1 MNPAADVWS
10 KVITLMQPDMTAT
23 TINTWFDDASA
34 VALEDDRFV
43 LYSPTRFK
51 RDIIATRYVG
61 KIQAALRELFSCDM
75 DVVVLTEGEL
85 DQYSQPEKDN
95 FFPGTEEYTF
105 ERFVVGSSNKFAH
118 AAARAVA
125 DNPGKSYNP
134 LFIYGESGL
143 GKTHLLYA
151 IAHTIHKNHP
161 EYKVVYIKGDTFTN
175 ELIQAIREGRN
186 AEFREKYR
194 GADVFLMDDVQFI
207 AGRDSTQEEMF
218 HTFNTLY
225 ELKKQI
231 VFTSD
236 RPPKEMLRLEDRLKT
251 RFEWGLLADIQ
262 PPDYETRMAI
272 IKNKAIRMGVELPEF
287 LLQLIAEN
295 ITANVRQIEGTVN
308 KIMAYQQLMGDSVDK
323 DTTVSVKQI
332 LQAKIELFLLELLE
346 QCPEAQDAA
355 PVSRSQLVART
366 NEELRRHLCDSVSI
380 EDICQRLNLSKSYLS
395 SLYKRKTGKSIIAHF
410 NEMKIEEARRLIAS
424 GRYNFTEIAER
435 LGFSSIHYFSR
446 MFKSVAGM
454 TPSEYEKSLKKGGA

>member
-272 IKNKAIRMGVELPEF
+272 IKNKAIRMGVELPEAV
-287 LLQLIAEN
+287 LQYVAEN

-308 KIMAYQQLMGDSVDK
+308 KIMALRDLEGSSIDAATVTRAVRDMFKDPTDIMPTADVIIEEVCSFYNIENSALRGQGRTK
-323 DTTVSVKQI
+323 DTALARQVAMYLIREMTNLSLKEIGREFENRDHTTV
-332 LQAKIELFLLELLE
+332 L
-346 QCPEAQDAA
+346 
-355 PVSRSQLVART
+355 
-366 NEELRRHLCDSVSI
+366 HSI
-380 EDICQRLNLSKSYLS
+380 ER
-395 SLYKRKTGKSIIAHF
+395 
-410 NEMKIEEARRLIAS
+410 IE
-424 GRYNFTEIAER
+424 
-435 LGFSSIHYFSR
+435 
-446 MFKSVAGM
+446 K
-454 TPSEYEKSLKKGGA
+454 LKKTTPEISEVIKDIRANINARYE